1 MLEQYFDLESPLHIG
16 ELQASSPSTPLRDS
30 LPVENLIPS
39 CSQAIMANVASV
51 PDEPGQPPALTAPAL
66 AAQSTAREQIITPFD
81 VSGGVDETG
90 KAVAID
96 YDKIVDTFGSRR
108 IDAALLKRFEE
119 VTGKKPH
126 RLLRRGM
133 VFSHRDLTSILDR
146 FEKQK
151 NETDPAKKETPFFLY
166 TGRGPS
172 SSSMHVGHTIPFEFT
187 K

>member
-1 MLEQYFDLESPLHIG
+1 MEQ
-16 ELQASSPSTPLRDS
+16 
-30 LPVENLIPS
+30 V
-39 CSQAIMANVASV
+39 
-51 PDEPGQPPALTAPAL
+51 
-66 AAQSTAREQIITPFD
+66 ITPFD

-90 KAVAID
+90 KALAID

-108 IDAALLKRFEE
+108 IDAALLEKFER
-119 VTGKKPH
+119 VTGHKPH

-151 NETDPAKKETPFFLY
+151 LQTDELKKETPFFLY

-172 SSSMHVGHTIPFEFT
+172 SSSMYVKLTINHSSINL